1 MTTIDLYKQL
11 KEGKIT
17 ESKFLYEVR
26 RDINLPFIT
35 NLMSFK
41 DTEQVLKNKGI
52 IKEWS
57 KENQEITATIDRLNP
72 YRFKRAMEFELNKW
86 GDKPFDESIYIK
98 LRSKVAKKMA
108 SDPMAYRETEFMNSK
123 QIEKED
129 ESLKMVPL
137 KKENTRDDKNQMRKI
152 KGQETHKAQHAPKTE
167 NKKGKPKGVKE
178 LTYHAKKAKGI
189 AEVMPETKKE
199 KIVES
204 LFGGIFKKKV
214 KLNED
219 THHKFGIGQLV
230 PLPDTDRKAFGCE
243 SGTIKDIKGGTLHL
257 ELEVTDEQGQPIEI
271 TRQVNVIE
279 HQLGGRDE
287 VQKDI
292 ITEPV
297 KNSEGNSF
305 TTGQEVLDDR
315 GKKVTIGGFKK
326 DQYGK
331 VQALIKSSEG
341 GMFYSGISLDG
352 LSPIKSKETPE
363 NDKEYRDRVFGKLP
377 NVGATSIRKED
388 KMKEVFKKL
397 KEISKNNNLK
407 EDKKKI
413 KKESEDVVQAD
424 DRESGNPVTLATVPS
439 GQGEKALEKYKKSGA
454 NSAKVISVN

>member
-1 MTTIDLYKQL
+1 MTAIDLYKQL

-26 RDINLPFIT
+26 RDVNLPFIT

-57 KENQEITATIDRLNP
+57 KEKEEITATIDRLNP
-72 YRFKRAMEFELNKW
+72 YRFKRAMEFELNKL
-86 GDKPFDESIYIK
+86 GDIDEPTYIK
-98 LRSKVAKKMA
+98 LRAKVAKKMA

-123 QIEKED
+123 EIEKED
-129 ESLKMVPL
+129 ASLKMIPL
-137 KKENTRDDKNQMRKI
+137 KKENTRDDKGQMKKV
-152 KGQETHKAQHAPKTE
+152 KGQITHKAQHAPKTE

-204 LFGGIFKKKV
+204 LFGDIFKKKV

-219 THHKFGIGQLV
+219 SHHKFGIGQLV
-230 PLPDTDRKAFGCE
+230 PLPDTDKKAFGCE
-243 SGTIKDIKGGTLHL
+243 SGTIKDIKGGTLHIQ
-257 ELEVTDEQGQPIEI
+257 LEVTDEQGQPIEI

-287 VQKDI
+287 VQKEI

-297 KNSEGNSF
+297 KNSDSNSF

-315 GKKVTIGGFKK
+315 GKKVIIGGFKK

-331 VQALIKSSEG
+331 IQALVKSSEG
-341 GMFYSGISLDG
+341 GMFYTGINVDG
-352 LSPIKSKETPE
+352 LTPTKKEVAPE
-363 NDKEYRDRVFGKLP
+363 SDKEYRDKVFGKLP
-377 NVGATSIRKED
+377 NIGAKGQNWLSKQD
-388 KMKEVFKKL
+388 KL
-397 KEISKNNNLK
+397 KEIFNKLKEVSKTNLK
-407 EDKKKI
+407 EGKKKI
-413 KKESEDVVQAD
+413 KKESEDIVQAS
-424 DRESGNPVTLATVPS
+424 DRETGADVTLATVPS
-439 GQGEKALEKYKKSGA
+439 GQGEKALQKYKKSGA
-454 NSAKVISVN
+454 NSVKVISVN

>member
-11 KEGKIT
+11 KDGKIT

-86 GDKPFDESIYIK
+86 GNKPFDESVYIK

-123 QIEKED
+123 EIEKED
-129 ESLKMVPL
+129 ELLKMVPL

-178 LTYHAKKAKGI
+178 LTYHAKKAKRI

-204 LFGGIFKKKV
+204 LFGDIFKKKV

-219 THHKFGIGQLV
+219 THHKFGVGQLV
-230 PLPDTDRKAFGCE
+230 PLPDADKKAFGCE

-287 VQKDI
+287 VQKEV

-297 KNSEGNSF
+297 KNSEGNTF

-331 VQALIKSSEG
+331 IQALIKSSEG
-341 GMFYSGISLDG
+341 GMFYSGINVDG
-352 LSPIKSKETPE
+352 LTPIKDKETPE
-363 NDKEYRDRVFGKLP
+363 SDKEYRDRVFGKLP

-397 KEISKNNNLK
+397 KEISKSNNLK
-407 EDKKKI
+407 EGKKKI

-424 DRESGNPVTLATVPS
+424 DRDSGNPVTLATVPS

>member
-1 MTTIDLYKQL
+1 MTAIDLYKQL

-57 KENQEITATIDRLNP
+57 KEKDEITATIDRLNP
-72 YRFKRAMEFELNKW
+72 YRFKRAMEFELAKW
-86 GDKPFDESIYIK
+86 GDKQFDESVYIK

-108 SDPMAYRETEFMNSK
+108 ADPMAYRETEFMNSK
-123 QIEKED
+123 EIEKED
-129 ESLKMVPL
+129 ASLKMAPL
-137 KKENTRDDKNQMRKI
+137 KKENTRDDKNQMRKVKSQI
-152 KGQETHKAQHAPKTE
+152 THKAQSAPKTE
-167 NKKGKPKGVKE
+167 NRKGKPKGVKE

-219 THHKFGIGQLV
+219 THHKYGIGQAV
-230 PLPDTDRKAFGCE
+230 PLSSSDREAFGCE
-243 SGTIKDIKGGTLHL
+243 SGTIRDIKGGTLHIQL
-257 ELEVTDEQGQPIEI
+257 DTKDEYGQPIEI
-271 TRQVNVIE
+271 TRQINAID
-279 HQLGGRDE
+279 HLLGGMDE
-287 VQKDI
+287 VEKEEI
-292 ITEPV
+292 VEPV
-297 KNSEGNSF
+297 KNGNNYFSTGTKVMEKFNGKNIEGVIKGF
-305 TTGQEVLDDR
+305 QKE
-315 GKKVTIGGFKK
+315 GKKIR
-326 DQYGK
+326 
-331 VQALIKSSEG
+331 ALVGSPNG
-341 GMFYSGISLDG
+341 AMFYNLVDLDG
-352 LSPIKSKETPE
+352 LTPIKNEKVVDS
-363 NDKEYRDRVFGKLP
+363 DKEYRDRVFGKLP
-377 NVGATSIRKED
+377 NVGGTSVRKED
-388 KMKEVFKKL
+388 KLKELFNKL
-397 KEISKNNNLK
+397 KEVSKGNLK
-407 EDKKKI
+407 EGKKKI

-424 DRESGNPVTLATVPS
+424 DRESGEPITLATVPS

-454 NSAKVISVN
+454 DSAKVISVN

>member
-11 KEGKIT
+11 KQGRIT

-26 RDINLPFIT
+26 RDVNLPFIT

-52 IKEWS
+52 IREWS
-57 KENQEITATIDRLNP
+57 KDTEETKATIDRLNP
-72 YRFKRAMEFELNKW
+72 YRFKHAMEYELHQW
-86 GDKPFDESIYIK
+86 GDKPFDESVYIK
-98 LRSKVAKKMA
+98 LRAKVAKKMA
-108 SDPMAYRETEFMNSK
+108 SDPMAYRETQFINSDE
-123 QIEKED
+123 IEKED
-129 ESLKMVPL
+129 EPLKMVPL
-137 KKENTRDDKNQMRKI
+137 KKENTRDDKRQMRKV

-167 NKKGKPKGVKE
+167 NRKGKPKGVKE

-204 LFGGIFKKKV
+204 LFRDIFKKKV

-230 PLPDTDRKAFGCE
+230 PLPDADREAFGCE
-243 SGTIKDIKGGTLHL
+243 SATIKEIKGGTLHL
-257 ELEVTDEQGQPIEI
+257 QLEVTDEQGQPVEI

-279 HQLGGRDE
+279 HMLGGRDE
-287 VQKDI
+287 VKKEE

-305 TTGQEVLDDR
+305 TTGQEIIDDR
-315 GKKVTIGGFKK
+315 GKKAIIGGFKK

-331 VQALIKSSEG
+331 IQALVKSSEG
-341 GMFYSGISLDG
+341 AMFYTGINVDG
-352 LSPIKSKETPE
+352 LTPIKDKETPE
-363 NDKEYRDRVFGKLP
+363 TDKEYRDRVFGRLP
-377 NVGATSIRKED
+377 NLGGPYTRKED
-388 KMKEVFKKL
+388 KMKEIFNKL
-397 KEISKNNNLK
+397 KEISKTNLK
-407 EDKKKI
+407 EGKKKL
-413 KKESEDVVQAD
+413 KKEAGDAIEAD
-424 DRESGNPVTLATVPS
+424 DAKTGRKVVLAIAKP
-439 GQGEKALEKYKKSGA
+439 GQGEKLKQGYKQSGVS
-454 NSAKVISVN
+454 SAEVISVK